1 MPVNRATSRSSLS
14 KAITAV
20 AVGVLLLVS
29 GCGGSSNSTATGTG
43 TGTGTPGSSSSA
55 PAAQPSGA
63 PLKTSTISAVDYNGP
78 TYESIQV
85 VAKIYAKY
93 INDKGG
99 INGRPLQVLTCDDK
113 GDPTQTEAC
122 ARKAIGEGAVAD
134 VGTFTYNQSVMVP
147 LYDKAHTAVF
157 GNCCNLAPI
166 EFSTPNTFQMGNN
179 PILNPAGVAKAV
191 QDGCKHIAVLA
202 LDLPG
207 ITEGITRLM
216 DNMAK
221 AYGYQ
226 GKVKY
231 IKVPLTTQDYTAQV
245 AQATDGTDCISMFLS
260 ESNIS
265 GLMPAFAQTGGK
277 QRLYGAQGNFDK
289 VSTKGYETQ
298 PGVADGVVYGA
309 YPPLQNPVWG
319 DFRAALKKYGAPSK
333 FEYNSLAALGT
344 WAAYTGFT
352 QIAESVKGELSPAS
366 FLTAAGTAKVDTG
379 GMTPPIDFTKTWD
392 AFNGQF
398 KRDFNR
404 KATYFKLK
412 DSTQIGDTFVDLQNA
427 AEGKGK

>member
-1 MPVNRATSRSSLS
+1 MVLNRATSRPSWP
-14 KAITAV
+14 KAMIAVTVAALLALTA
-20 AVGVLLLVS
+20 
-29 GCGGSSNSTATGTG
+29 CGSSNSGASGTSG
-43 TGTGTPGSSSSA
+43 SSGAGSSSSDS
-55 PAAQPSGA
+55 AAQPTGNA
-63 PLKTSTISAVDYNGP
+63 IKTSTISAVDYNGP
-78 TYESIQV
+78 TYEAIQV

-99 INGRPLQVLTCDDK
+99 IGGRPLQVLTCDDK

-122 ARKAIGEGAVAD
+122 ARKAIDGGAVAD

-147 LYDKAHTAVF
+147 IYDKAHTAVF

-166 EFSTPNTFQMGNN
+166 EFSSPNTFQMGNN

-191 QDGCKHIAVLA
+191 EDGCKNIAVLA

-207 ITEGITRLM
+207 VTEGVTMLM

-221 AYGYQ
+221 SYGYQ
-226 GKVKY
+226 GKIKY

-265 GLMPAFAQTGGK
+265 GLMPAFAQTGGT

-289 VSTKGYETQ
+289 VSTKGYEQ
-298 PGVADGVVYGA
+298 LPGVDKGVVYGA
-309 YPPLQNPVWG
+309 YPPLQDPVWT
-319 DFRAALKKYGAPSK
+319 DLRAALKKYNAPSK
-333 FEYNSLAALGT
+333 LDYNSLAALGT

-352 QIAESVKGELSPAS
+352 KIVESTKGELTPAS
-366 FLTAAGTAKVDTG
+366 FLAAASTAKVDTG

-398 KRDFNR
+398 KRSFNLN
-404 KATYFKLK
+404 ATYFKLK
-412 DSTQIGDTFVDLQNA
+412 DGSPIGKTFVDLQNA